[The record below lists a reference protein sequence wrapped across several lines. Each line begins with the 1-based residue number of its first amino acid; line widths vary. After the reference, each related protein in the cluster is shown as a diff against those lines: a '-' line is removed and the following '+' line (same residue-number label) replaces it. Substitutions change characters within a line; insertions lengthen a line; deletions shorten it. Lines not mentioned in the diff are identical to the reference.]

1 MGGYAKDI
9 CVVGGAGHVGL
20 PLALAFAAAD
30 RNVIIYDLDTATMD
44 VISNG
49 TMPLVEHGAEP
60 LLEQALREDRLT
72 FTAEP
77 QQIQAGRIR
86 HRCHRHAG

>member
-1 MGGYAKDI
+1 MDGYAKDI

-30 RNVIIYDLDTATMD
+30 QNVIIYDLDTAAMD

-49 TMPLVEHGAEP
+49 TVPFVEHGAC
-60 LLEQALREDRLT
+60 LLYTSPSPRDS
-72 FTAEP
+72 
-77 QQIQAGRIR
+77 
-86 HRCHRHAG
+86 